1 MDEPADLEP
10 DTRLDDEM
18 ATADGLMALIV
29 VLTIAGALLIAG
41 VAAIL
46 GAF

>member
-1 MDEPADLEP
+1 MDEPAELET